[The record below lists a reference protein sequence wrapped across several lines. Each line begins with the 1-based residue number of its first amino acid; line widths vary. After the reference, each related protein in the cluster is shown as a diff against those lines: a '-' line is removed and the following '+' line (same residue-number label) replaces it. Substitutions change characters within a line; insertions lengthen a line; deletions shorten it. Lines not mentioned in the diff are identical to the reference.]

1 MVPSRLGLQQEDL
14 TTCTASGENLPQP
27 CPPPSS
33 SHQMRSRASSNR
45 NADVANP
52 PAILPCQF
60 GSTGT
65 QSPDGTR
72 AGAAVV
78 IPQLWTHLLAKVRA
92 PPCDTTLVSHPS
104 PCSGQAMGGCSII
117 MLFNTPHDLHSTR
130 TESFFQGWKTWIDLV
145 WVDFWVRPGVHM
157 DDQRP
162 THLLL
167 SPYQDFFPG
176 CCPGRSAVCTA

>member
-1 MVPSRLGLQQEDL
+1 MVPSRL
-14 TTCTASGENLPQP
+14 ASNRRTWPPVQLRENLPQP

-33 SHQMRSRASSNR
+33 SHQMRSRASLNR

-52 PAILPCQF
+52 PSNPALSF
-60 GSTGT
+60 SSTGT

-72 AGAAVV
+72 AGAAAV
-78 IPQLWTHLLAKVRA
+78 IPQLWTHLLAKVP

-145 WVDFWVRPGVHM
+145 WVDFWVCPGVHGWPEAHTSAAVPVTKISSQ
-157 DDQRP
+157 DVALAG
-162 THLLL
+162 LL
-167 SPYQDFFPG
+167 
-176 CCPGRSAVCTA
+176 CAA